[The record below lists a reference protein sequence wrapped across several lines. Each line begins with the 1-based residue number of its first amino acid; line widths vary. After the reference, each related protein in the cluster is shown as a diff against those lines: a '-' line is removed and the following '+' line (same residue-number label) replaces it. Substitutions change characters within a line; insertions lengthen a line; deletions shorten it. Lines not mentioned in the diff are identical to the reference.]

1 METTTEEGINAG
13 RHMNTREIILDILL
27 ELAKTD
33 SYVNLLLA
41 DVLDKYDFLSPK
53 EKAFIK
59 RVTEGTIE
67 RRIQIDYILNQIS
80 KVPTEKMKPL
90 IRELLRMS
98 VYQMMFM
105 DAVPDAAVCNEAVR
119 LAKKRKFGSLQ
130 GYVNGVLR
138 NVSRQKQA
146 ISYPDEK
153 KETARYL
160 SVTYSMPQWIVEH
173 FLLSYDKET
182 VEKMLHAFLEQMPVT
197 VRLEEAMTKEERE
210 ELLAAW
216 EKKGIVIKKH
226 PWLSYALQIEKADGI
241 KNLFGYEEGL
251 FTVQDVSSMLV
262 VEAADIRKGQT
273 VIDVCA
279 APGGKSLHAASKLAE
294 TGKVL
299 SFDITERKLARME
312 ENRTRMRK
320 KNMETAIA
328 DARQYQENLCGL
340 ADVVL
345 ADVPCSGLGVIGK
358 KPDIKYRISKQSI
371 EEILTLQKEILQNAV
386 SYVKQGGILL
396 YSTCTINPEEN
407 EKTVEWLCNT
417 FSLTLEDMSAYLPKD
432 LKKSGESGMIQLL
445 PGVHE
450 TDGFF
455 FAKLRKAPS

>member
-1 METTTEEGINAG
+1 MKNM
-13 RHMNTREIILDILL
+13 MNTREIILDILL

-41 DVLDKYDFLSPK
+41 DVLDKYDYLLPK

-59 RVTEGTIE
+59 RVTEGSVE

-138 NVSRQKQA
+138 NVSRQKQT

-153 KETARYL
+153 EEPARAL
-160 SVTYSMPQWIVEH
+160 SVMYSMPQWLAEH

-182 VEKMLHAFLEQMPVT
+182 VEKMLRAFLEPMPVT
-197 VRLEEAMTKEERE
+197 IRLEESMTKKERE
-210 ELLAAW
+210 ELLTAW
-216 EKKGIVIKKH
+216 EEKGVMIKNH
-226 PWLSYALQIEKADGI
+226 PWLSYAVQIEKADGI
-241 KNLFGYEEGL
+241 SRLPGYEEGF

-262 VEAADIRKGQT
+262 VEAADIQKGQT

-279 APGGKSLHAASKLAE
+279 APGGKSLHAASKLE
-294 TGKVL
+294 KTGKVL

-312 ENRTRMRK
+312 ENRMRMQK
-320 KNMETAIA
+320 ENMKIAIA
-328 DARQYQENLCGL
+328 DARHYQENLYQS

-358 KPDIKYRISKQSI
+358 KPDIKYHVSKQSLK
-371 EEILTLQKEILQNAV
+371 EILFLQKEILQNAAA
-386 SYVKQGGILL
+386 YVKPGGVLM
-396 YSTCTINPEEN
+396 YSTCTISPEEN
-407 EKTVEWLCNT
+407 EKTAEWLCRT
-417 FSLTLEDMSAYLPKD
+417 LSLTLEDMSAYLPDD
-432 LKKSGESGMIQLL
+432 LKEAGKSGMIQLL
-445 PGVHE
+445 PGIHE

-455 FAKLRKAPS
+455 FAKLRKAAKG

>member
-1 METTTEEGINAG
+1 MKNM
-13 RHMNTREIILDILL
+13 MNTREIILDILL

-41 DVLDKYDFLSPK
+41 DVLDKYDYLLPK

-59 RVTEGTIE
+59 RVTEGTME
-67 RRIQIDYILNQIS
+67 RRIQIDYILNQVS

-98 VYQMMFM
+98 VYQIMFM

-146 ISYPDEK
+146 VSYLD
-153 KETARYL
+153 KEGEPVHYL
-160 SVTYSMPQWIVEH
+160 SVMYSMPQWLVEH
-173 FLLSYDKET
+173 FLLSYHKET
-182 VEKMLHAFLEQMPVT
+182 VEKMLCAFLDQMPVV
-197 VRLEEAMTKEERE
+197 VRLEENITEKERE

-216 EKKGIVIKKH
+216 EKRGIMIKNH

-241 KNLFGYEEGL
+241 RHLPGYEEGL

-262 VEAADIRKGQT
+262 VEAAGIQKGQT

-279 APGGKSLHAASKLAE
+279 APGGKSLHAASKLE
-294 TGKVL
+294 KTGKVF

-312 ENRTRMRK
+312 ENRMRMRK
-320 KNMETAIA
+320 ENMETAIA
-328 DARQYQENLCGL
+328 DARHYQENLHCL
-340 ADVVL
+340 ADIVL

-358 KPDIKYRISKQSI
+358 KPDIKYHVSKQSL
-371 EEILTLQKEILQNAV
+371 EEILSLQKEILQNAV
-386 SYVKQGGILL
+386 SYVKPGGILM
-396 YSTCTINPEEN
+396 YSTCTVNPEEN
-407 EKTVEWLCNT
+407 EKTVEWLCHT
-417 FSLTLEDMSAYLPKD
+417 FSLTLEDMSAYLPDD
-432 LKKSGESGMIQLL
+432 LKEAGKSGMIQLL
-445 PGVHE
+445 PGIHE

-455 FAKLRKAPS
+455 FAKLRKAAKG